1 MDKFTAKQRVTQ
13 LIAHNFIHVE
23 STDDYTPMNY
33 NLKNTVDNV
42 EELELSKSYQTLC
55 DPRLNANQAIE
66 MAFLISDNLR
76 Q

>member
-23 STDDYTPMNY
+23 STDDYKPMNY

-42 EELELSKSYQTLC
+42 EELLLDLIDRIYKETTN
-55 DPRLNANQAIE
+55 DNQ
-66 MAFLISDNLR
+66 
-76 Q
+76 

>member
-1 MDKFTAKQRVTQ
+1 MTGQDVTEC
-13 LIAHNFIHVE
+13 IGG
-23 STDDYTPMNY
+23 
-33 NLKNTVDNV
+33 VDNV